1 MMMMMMMM
9 MFKGKTLTELTD
21 LTDCRLMKNDEKREF
36 LTFCVSLSLFLSS
49 TVSSVLDF
57 LIFFAIE
64 KFNISTHTREKRK
77 EETFSHPPLHTHLL
91 HTQKTLKTHKR
102 ERDSFVVLV
111 PHARVSH
118 SFDSFS
124 LSLSLS
130 LFF

>member
-1 MMMMMMMM
+1 
-9 MFKGKTLTELTD
+9 
-21 LTDCRLMKNDEKREF
+21 MKNDEKREF

-111 PHARVSH
+111 PHARVSL
-118 SFDSFS
+118 SVDSFS